1 MALTA
6 KQQRFVDEYLKDL
19 NATQASIRAG
29 YSKKTAASI
38 GQENLT
44 KPEIAKA
51 LKEAM
56 QGRSERT
63 AITQD
68 MVLRELAKIGFS
80 DIRKVVRWGETQVR
94 MVDAEEGGDDDLVP
108 YHGLVLIDSS
118 EVDDDTAGAIAEVSQ
133 GRDGLK
139 VKLHDKKGALVD
151 IGRHL
156 GMFAPPGH
164 ADLDAELKRIE
175 VENKRLL
182 NEKLRRELEDP
193 DKGLPEPKQ
202 VIIGVEDASDPD
214 AEQASI

>member
-19 NATQASIRAG
+19 NATQAAIRAG
-29 YSKKTAASI
+29 YSKKTADQQASRL
-38 GQENLT
+38 LT
-44 KPEIAKA
+44 NVKVREYLA
-51 LKEAM
+51 ER
-56 QGRSERT
+56 QDDRSKRT
-63 AITQD
+63 EITQD

-94 MVDAEEGGDDDLVP
+94 MVDGEDDGPEDMVP
-108 YHGLVLIDSS
+108 YHGLALIDSA
-118 EVDDDTAGAIAEVSQ
+118 EVDDATAAAIAEVSQ
-133 GRDGLK
+133 SRDGLK

-175 VENKRLL
+175 VENKRLI
-182 NEKLRRELEDP
+182 NEKLRRELNPPKEEVSEHATAEYTLSP
-193 DKGLPEPKQ
+193 D
-202 VIIGVEDASDPD
+202 EDAPTSPYL
-214 AEQASI
+214 

>member
-19 NATQASIRAG
+19 NATQAAIRAG

-80 DIRKVVRWGETQVR
+80 DIRKVVRWGETEVR
-94 MVDAEEGGDDDLVP
+94 MVDSEEGEGDLAP
-108 YHGLVLIDSS
+108 YHGLALIDSN
-118 EVDDDTAGAIAEVSQ
+118 EVDDETAGAIAEVSQ

-139 VKLHDKKGALVD
+139 VKLHDKRSALVD

-156 GMFAPPGH
+156 GMFAPAGH
-164 ADLDAELKRIE
+164 AELDAELKRIE

-182 NEKLRRELEDP
+182 NEKLRRELNGEEEGP
-193 DKGLPEPKQ
+193 PPQRIE
-202 VIIGVEDASDPD
+202 VVVTDARRPD
-214 AEQASI
+214 AQS